1 MIIRLGSVPT
11 KAQTKPTPL
20 QLGMC
25 WNPPALSLFFLQRL
39 VYCKC
44 ISNDFIF
51 YPKKKKNQSME
62 SIIDEWVQI
71 NLCMIKDGFQK
82 QQLYYRKYLSK

>member
-1 MIIRLGSVPT
+1 
-11 KAQTKPTPL
+11 
-20 QLGMC
+20 
-25 WNPPALSLFFLQRL
+25 
-39 VYCKC
+39 
-44 ISNDFIF
+44 
-51 YPKKKKNQSME
+51 ME